1 MANRMVRTLRTYFA
15 SALNLDQ
22 EVEIGGA
29 PTNAASRCRR
39 AVKSFVIGVSPHRD
53 RLQHAAL
60 PDRGL
65 ENRGVTEPAHR
76 TATPA
81 Q

>member
-29 PTNAASRCRR
+29 PTNAASR
-39 AVKSFVIGVSPHRD
+39 
-53 RLQHAAL
+53 
-60 PDRGL
+60 
-65 ENRGVTEPAHR
+65 
-76 TATPA
+76 
-81 Q
+81 